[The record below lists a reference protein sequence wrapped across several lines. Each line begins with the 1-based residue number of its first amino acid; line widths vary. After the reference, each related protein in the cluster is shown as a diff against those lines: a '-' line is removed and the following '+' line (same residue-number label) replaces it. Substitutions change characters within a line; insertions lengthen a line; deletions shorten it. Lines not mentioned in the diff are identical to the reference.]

1 MLASRNIQDQIG
13 QTKVHLS
20 LVDSTNNYAANL
32 LKLGKAKTGTVILA
46 DEQTNGRG
54 QRGEVWQSE
63 PGMNLQFSIIWVPE
77 NLSISNQKYLNI
89 VVSLGLVFF
98 LEKKGIK
105 AKIKWPNDI
114 LVKNKKICGVLIENQ
129 IQGFRISSSIIGIG
143 LNVNQQEFENFPAT
157 SVRNELGQF
166 LPTEQVLDGLLHTLN
181 NEFQK
186 LNSTNI
192 DLVEKCY
199 YSFLLGYECAQKFKD
214 DQGEFTGEILGVDAN
229 GNLQVVKNG
238 MIRSYGIKELRFIL

>member
-1 MLASRNIQDQIG
+1 M
-13 QTKVHLS
+13 
-20 LVDSTNNYAANL
+20 
-32 LKLGKAKTGTVILA
+32 
-46 DEQTNGRG
+46 
-54 QRGEVWQSE
+54 
-63 PGMNLQFSIIWVPE
+63 
-77 NLSISNQKYLNI
+77 
-89 VVSLGLVFF
+89 
-98 LEKKGIK
+98 
-105 AKIKWPNDI
+105 
-114 LVKNKKICGVLIENQ
+114 
-129 IQGFRISSSIIGIG
+129 
-143 LNVNQQEFENFPAT
+143 NVNQQEFENFPAT